1 MPTRIDSMWL
11 LLLAIAIAIATPA
24 CDGTAGG
31 QVVDFEAVASGPS
44 DAVAGQTLAFEGDQG
59 WQITLIEASLHIG
72 ALYLASDMED
82 PGAQSPSCILPGEY
96 VAQVVRG
103 RDIDLLSNEP
113 QVFPELGHGST
124 VEARAGQVWL
134 TSEDV
139 NLADT
144 PTPAT
149 VILHV
154 LGSARREAEER
165 PFRADLTIASN
176 RLESN
181 GGAAF
186 ESPICKERIVSP
198 IPAQI
203 RVESSG
209 ALWLRIDPRRL
220 FTNVDFGALEE
231 QGAVF
236 VFKDDSSDQPSAK
249 LYDNLKQ
256 AGPLYDFSWV
266 ARLP

>member
-1 MPTRIDSMWL
+1 MQSRVDSRWL
-11 LLLAIAIAIATPA
+11 LLLALAIATPA
-24 CDGTAGG
+24 CDGTTGG
-31 QVVDFEAVASGPS
+31 QVVDFEAVASGPP
-44 DAVAGQTLAFEGDQG
+44 DAVAGQALEFEGAHG
-59 WQITLIEASLHIG
+59 WQVTLIEASLHVG
-72 ALYLASDMED
+72 ALYLVSDMEA
-82 PGAQSPSCILPGEY
+82 PGAGSASCILPSEY

-103 RDIDLLSNEP
+103 GDIDLLSNEP
-113 QVFPELGHGST
+113 RAFPELGRGST
-124 VEARAGQVWL
+124 LEAHAGQVWL
-134 TSEDV
+134 TSDDV

-154 LGSARREAEER
+154 RGSARREAEVR
-165 PFRADLTIASN
+165 PFQADLTIASN
-176 RLESN
+176 RVASN

-198 IPAQI
+198 IPTLI

-209 ALWLRIDPRRL
+209 ALWLRVDPRLL
-220 FTNVDFGALEE
+220 FTNVDFGALEA

-236 VFKDDSSDQPSAK
+236 VFKDDSSDQPSAE
-249 LYDNLKQ
+249 LYANLKQ